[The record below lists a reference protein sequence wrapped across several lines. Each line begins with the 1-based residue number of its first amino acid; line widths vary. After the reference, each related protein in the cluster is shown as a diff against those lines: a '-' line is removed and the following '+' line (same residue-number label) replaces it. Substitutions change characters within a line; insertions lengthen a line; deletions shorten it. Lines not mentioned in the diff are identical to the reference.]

1 MTERKYLPTFAD
13 LVDRLSIVLL
23 KSIFISENR
32 AAYRE
37 EMKLIEYDLD
47 DLLTQREVGTRPLNG
62 EDIRAIL
69 TIMLANRTIWQNE
82 SEARKGGEGFEH
94 LLRLTHSINGVRN
107 TAKNV
112 LAMGAGERVDL
123 KVDALAAKLPP
134 DLGNWD
140 VWND

>member
-32 AAYRE
+32 EAYRE

-123 KVDALAAKLPP
+123 KIDALAAKLPP

>member
-32 AAYRE
+32 EAYRE